1 MIPIQ
6 LHLNMRKKC
15 FYKHF
20 ENIRA
25 SFLSPSNEVRFCRP
39 WSGIRLFCIY
49 QSDFGPFFVVVKSL
63 ILPAHLHN
71 LPRNHNWRPK
81 RNCYYRVSSKTC
93 STFVFW
99 ISWLPFGLE
108 IPSWTFVNSP
118 FRVHFKN
125 IQFLIIWSNLEQD
138 IAKILQGGN
147 FKSQIFCLLLNQEL
161 DQTWALMTTQERS
174 WVLKNT

>member
-99 ISWLPFGLE
+99 ISWLPRGLE
-108 IPSWTFVNSP
+108 IPSWAFFKSP
-118 FRVHFKN
+118 FCVYFKN
-125 IQFLIIWSNLEQD
+125 INFIIIWLILTKILPKYNREVILKIKLFLI
-138 IAKILQGGN
+138 
-147 FKSQIFCLLLNQEL
+147 
-161 DQTWALMTTQERS
+161 
-174 WVLKNT
+174 